1 MQRYVSMTSVIRAL
15 LLLCVIAI
23 GFGAPH
29 SRKGGDATGSASEAL
44 SFTGIG
50 DVASVTPGLQCVA
63 DFSTPNAVG
72 SFVAVFRATNVS
84 SQTVVVPLGPTNQIS
99 PTPAGAGP
107 PTSFAP
113 GTQYFTVSFVAHLF
127 ESITWTLGTRTASA
141 SRTSTACVVT
151 QGQLGPVV
159 QTASG
164 EIPLRLD
171 PDKVLANTVK
181 PTETDATGFAQGAI
195 PAAFSVTPDGAASYV
210 MNLWTSP
217 GTGVQPNVSLVY
229 NSRFGQ
235 SIAGVGFQ
243 LTGFSQI
250 TRCPSTM
257 AQDLNNQGPGPVNF
271 GPNGPFCLD
280 GVRLIADSTTQFHPE
295 NDQFTRVLTDSAR
308 SKFTVLER
316 SGRVLVYG
324 GSPAARLFGT
334 RRVWV
339 DETTSFVDVPD
350 QVYAWALESVRDRA
364 PFPNEMRIS
373 YRTLRSG
380 PGQRFVELLPSVVTY
395 TPNRRIE
402 IKYDDEVP
410 QFEGGGEIPIDVH
423 PRPNYR
429 FVSGLGLA
437 QTRVATRLQM
447 FGPDPVQTGVLRTY
461 IFHYQMETALT
472 QRPRLASVKECD
484 RAGACLPETKFDWEE
499 GDGSF
504 QDIPIPNAPTTT
516 QSRLVVSDLNGDG
529 MDDIYY
535 RISPSGEGFRF
546 GNRNGL
552 GEETLDVTLASAQTL
567 LPVDLFMDGPQQIQ
581 ALFSDQVQFFQ
592 FGVGIEPLNI
602 QLDMRPRL
610 ITDLNGDGRPDLLEN
625 SPSSGSGAWRYV
637 LHQGGST
644 PFPISSQRLL
654 ALRVFSD
661 PTHPELVDY
670 GSRFGVPNYV
680 ADVDGSGRNAILIR
694 DEGVSE
700 TGVTVNQ
707 DRYVVISGTSK
718 RNAQNTGVVTEIRSK
733 VTTLVTGTS
742 DGQSFHH
749 LLLDING
756 DGNADALQVPNAG
769 GEASLAVNNGS
780 NFEQLTPL
788 TGLAPMNPVGG
799 VVLPEVA
806 PFASGAQVGDWNE
819 DGVSDVILLGAKG
832 TSPARTNVITYT
844 SNRSLGFEER
854 ALLDAAGTPIPAG
867 EPLGDP
873 LHLPAADGYILST
886 VLDVNGDGLMDFI
899 QPVGGQLHLYLHR
912 GKKADLLKGVAEG
925 QGKTYAIDHRS
936 MHDLT
941 IGGHSLYRP
950 ILSCPYPQYCIR
962 RGMWLVAS
970 HTVTSDDDPGGA
982 GRTRQYSYQYADARS
997 NLRGHGFIAMGSR
1010 TVTDQQTGTV
1020 VTTVYDQSTVSAG
1033 EDTLGY
1039 PTAGLVKAEL
1049 VATPVNT

>member
-23 GFGAPH
+23 GCGAPH

-602 QLDMRPRL
+602 QLDMRPTL
-610 ITDLNGDGRPDLLEN
+610 ITDLNGDGRPDLLDDHN
-625 SPSSGSGAWRYV
+625 GWRYV
-637 LHQGGST
+637 INNGGT
-644 PFPISSQRLL
+644 GVFPTSSLPLRE
-654 ALRVFSD
+654 LRVFTD
-661 PTHPELVDY
+661 PAHPELVQYNSD
-670 GSRFGVPNYV
+670 FVPSYV
-680 ADVDGSGRNAILIR
+680 GDLDGSGRNAILIR
-694 DEGVSE
+694 DLAGP
-700 TGVTVNQ
+700 VNPPGTSVNEN
-707 DRYVVISGTSK
+707 RYVVIAATTK
-718 RNAQNTGVVTEIRSK
+718 RDPNSPGGPVPSVITEIHSK
-733 VTTLVTGTS
+733 VTPLATGTK
-742 DGQSFHH
+742 DAQSFHH
-749 LLLDING
+749 LLVDMNG

-780 NFEQLTPL
+780 NFEPL
-788 TGLAPMNPVGG
+788 IPVTGLAPMNPVGG
-799 VVLPEVA
+799 VVLPELA
-806 PFASGAQVGDWNE
+806 PFVSGTQVGDWNE
-819 DGVSDVILLGAKG
+819 DGV
-832 TSPARTNVITYT
+832 
-844 SNRSLGFEER
+844 
-854 ALLDAAGTPIPAG
+854 
-867 EPLGDP
+867 
-873 LHLPAADGYILST
+873 
-886 VLDVNGDGLMDFI
+886 
-899 QPVGGQLHLYLHR
+899 
-912 GKKADLLKGVAEG
+912 
-925 QGKTYAIDHRS
+925 
-936 MHDLT
+936 
-941 IGGHSLYRP
+941 
-950 ILSCPYPQYCIR
+950 
-962 RGMWLVAS
+962 
-970 HTVTSDDDPGGA
+970 
-982 GRTRQYSYQYADARS
+982 
-997 NLRGHGFIAMGSR
+997 
-1010 TVTDQQTGTV
+1010 
-1020 VTTVYDQSTVSAG
+1020 
-1033 EDTLGY
+1033 
-1039 PTAGLVKAEL
+1039 
-1049 VATPVNT
+1049 